1 MADFKNNTTNNIKIN
16 NNIINNSSK
25 ITIENSN
32 GNINGNIAIGNNNNN
47 MSFNGV
53 YVNNINIDNEQ
64 LINELVKNVSKLE
77 TATTDIRPYFN
88 KEFDIEKIKKEV
100 ELKGI
105 QEVANDLNVFAL
117 YYGVEEE
124 RNYTVME
131 FKEYLNDKFVDEV
144 KKEIEIEKVKAMMN
158 DIDEEQLINALVE
171 GVSKLETATTD
182 IRPYFNKEFDI
193 DKIKNEIELKGI
205 QEVANDLNVFSLYYG
220 VEEERNY
227 TVMEFK
233 EYLNDKFVDEVK
245 KEIAI
250 EKIKAMMNDENGIY
264 DELNSYNNQI
274 LDKTILEKIIE
285 HLDKYIE
292 KFKEILEA
300 AKLKVEKTSEMIK
313 DKEKNNELNKADF
326 TNSELVMIG
335 GLENKIDV
343 LKGDIESIT
352 LGIGITPE
360 EREEFYNLPKEEQEK
375 INKRLE
381 SDKLNMIGELIL
393 YDDLNNFLL
402 KNDIARKEYI
412 LNKDLNI
419 DGSFIEK
426 GTSFFVE
433 GFKNDKF
440 EVHFE
445 GNENNSYKNDVGNG
459 YYFDEFELSKMV
471 DLTKIKELNGK
482 EIEVFNNQYLYKTSE
497 KKYSDNELHQ
507 KYEEWRTQR
516 AEENQDKNN
525 PFIWDCTE
533 ESARKDF
540 SEFIGLKETMSC
552 DEMLGLEY
560 KYEIGKVV
568 NLSKEDYNL
577 LGIEHPENALKNVNS
592 SLVNISEEQLNVIKD
607 KSMNDLASEDRE
619 VFSHLIKEKSLGIFE
634 KDIYEYYDAIDS
646 IEKKAINEDIYSL
659 IGENSVSKVV
669 AENLEEKINRRID
682 ILVDLGIDKNFNYDI
697 AINKVNLND
706 NLNAIFAEYLSEGVE
721 IRHKDALDEGQE
733 IKSIKEF
740 EDYAI
745 DYLTPVSLDKNEE
758 EANRKELENE
768 IEKWNYKELLEF
780 AQDNELNI
788 EKVDRSIEL
797 EKGKEKKKGLS
808 M

>member
-1 MADFKNNTTNNIKIN
+1 MSWIEKDKRFLKKEEFLRIPTYNSYVTLDQEEKINVFLRFLKDIIDKYFSDELRENSKPLKFLQSFIEKNKDVEDIYKFNLKLEDYDFLGLNKLILNDEVRKEYLEKYDRWDELLDFEESIKNRKNNT
-16 NNIINNSSK
+16 
-25 ITIENSN
+25 
-32 GNINGNIAIGNNNNN
+32 
-47 MSFNGV
+47 
-53 YVNNINIDNEQ
+53 NIDVLGENRLTREHFEIYALEYYEGNTE
-64 LINELVKNVSKLE
+64 LINKYLEFLDDNFSIDRVNEVYNDYIVSDLVNSL
-77 TATTDIRPYFN
+77 D
-88 KEFDIEKIKKEV
+88 DKIYEV
-100 ELKGI
+100 ESTIQAIEFEQSDSINDGLKIQRLKG
-105 QEVANDLNVFAL
+105 
-117 YYGVEEE
+117 
-124 RNYTVME
+124 
-131 FKEYLNDKFVDEV
+131 
-144 KKEIEIEKVKAMMN
+144 
-158 DIDEEQLINALVE
+158 
-171 GVSKLETATTD
+171 
-182 IRPYFNKEFDI
+182 
-193 DKIKNEIELKGI
+193 EIELYEDLKNFLSGKEDKNEYVLAKDLKIDGSFIAKGTSFFI
-205 QEVANDLNVFSLYYG
+205 EDFKDGKYGVHFEGKENNIYLTKNGEGYYFSEDELLDISNLIKIKSLYEKG
-220 VEEERNY
+220 N
-227 TVMEFK
+227 
-233 EYLNDKFVDEVK
+233 
-245 KEIAI
+245 EITNEKLELI
-250 EKIKAMMNDENGIY
+250 E
-264 DELNSYNNQI
+264 
-274 LDKTILEKIIE
+274 
-285 HLDKYIE
+285 
-292 KFKEILEA
+292 
-300 AKLKVEKTSEMIK
+300 
-313 DKEKNNELNKADF
+313 
-326 TNSELVMIG
+326 
-335 GLENKIDV
+335 GLENKIDL
-343 LKGDIESIT
+343 LKEDIDAIT
-352 LGIGITPE
+352 YDYGVSPDE
-360 EREEFYNLPKEEQEK
+360 KEEFYNLQKEEQDE
-375 INKRLE
+375 INKKLE
-381 SDKLNMIGELIL
+381 IEKLNKGAEIAL
-393 YDDLNNFLL
+393 YEDLTNFLL

-426 GTSFFVE
+426 GTSFLVE
-433 GFKNDKF
+433 GFKNGKF

-445 GNENNSYKNDVGNG
+445 GNENNSYKNDIGNG
-459 YYFDEFELSKMV
+459 YYFDEFELAKMV
-471 DLTKIKELNGK
+471 DLNKIKELNGK

-507 KYEEWRTQR
+507 KYDEWRTRR

-525 PFIWDCTE
+525 PFIWDCIE

-540 SEFIGLKETMSC
+540 SEFLGLKEPISC

-577 LGIEHPENALKNVNS
+577 LGIEHPKNALKNVNS

-659 IGENSVSKVV
+659 IGENSVSKVI

-682 ILVDLGIDKNFNYDI
+682 IFVDLGIDKNFNYDI
-697 AINKVNLND
+697 STNKVNLND
-706 NLNAIFAEYLSEGVE
+706 NLNSIFAEYLSEGVE
-721 IRHKDALDEGQE
+721 IRHKDSLDEGQE

-797 EKGKEKKKGLS
+797 EKDNNKSKGMS

>member
-1 MADFKNNTTNNIKIN
+1 MADFKNNITNNIN
-16 NNIINNSSK
+16 SNNIINNSSK

-32 GNINGNIAIGNNNNN
+32 GNINGNISIGNNNN

-77 TATTDIRPYFN
+77 TATTDIRPYFK
-88 KEFDIEKIKKEV
+88 KEFDIEKVKKEV

-105 QEVANDLNVFAL
+105 REVANDLNVFAL
-117 YYGVEEE
+117 YYGVSED

-131 FKEYLNDKFVDEV
+131 FKDYLNHN
-144 KKEIEIEKVKAMMN
+144 I
-158 DIDEEQLINALVE
+158 
-171 GVSKLETATTD
+171 
-182 IRPYFNKEFDI
+182 
-193 DKIKNEIELKGI
+193 
-205 QEVANDLNVFSLYYG
+205 
-220 VEEERNY
+220 
-227 TVMEFK
+227 
-233 EYLNDKFVDEVK
+233 VDEVK

-250 EKIKAMMNDENGIY
+250 EKIKAMMNNENDIY
-264 DELNSYNNQI
+264 EEINSYNNQI

-285 HLDKYIE
+285 YLEKYIE
-292 KFKEILEA
+292 KFKEMLEA
-300 AKLKVEKTSEMIK
+300 AKLRVEKMSEVGK
-313 DKEKNNELNKADF
+313 NKEKNNDIDKVNF
-326 TNSELVMIG
+326 TNNKLVMIG
-335 GLENKIDV
+335 CLENKIDV
-343 LKGDIESIT
+343 LKDDIDSIN
-352 LGIGITPE
+352 LGIGVTPD

-393 YDDLNNFLL
+393 YEDLNNILL
-402 KNDIARKEYI
+402 KKDIARKEYI

-445 GNENNSYKNDVGNG
+445 GNENNSYKNDIGNG

-482 EIEVFNNQYLYKTSE
+482 EIKVYNGYLYKSFDE
-497 KKYSDNELHQ
+497 NKKYTDNELYQ

-540 SEFIGLKETMSC
+540 SEFLGLKETITR

-560 KYEIGKVV
+560 KYEIGKIV
-568 NLSKEDYNL
+568 NLSEEDYNL
-577 LGIEHPENALKNVNS
+577 LGIEHPENVLKNIDNS
-592 SLVNISEEQLNVIKD
+592 NIELSKEQLNLIKH
-607 KSMNDLASEDRE
+607 KSMNDLANEDRE
-619 VFSHLIKEKSLGIFE
+619 VFSYLIKTKTLDVFE

-646 IEKKAINEDIYSL
+646 IEKKTINEDIYSL
-659 IGENSVSKVV
+659 IGENSLSKVI

-706 NLNAIFAEYLSEGVE
+706 NLNYIFADYLNEGVE
-721 IRHKDALDEGQE
+721 IRYKDALDEGE
-733 IKSIKEF
+733 TLKSIKDF

-745 DYLTPVSLDKNEE
+745 EYLTSVSLDKFEE
-758 EANRKELENE
+758 EENRKELENE
-768 IEKWNYKELLEF
+768 IRNWNYKEFLEF

-788 EKVDRSIEL
+788 EKVDKSIEI
-797 EKGKEKKKGLS
+797 ENDKEQKKGMS

>member
-32 GNINGNIAIGNNNNN
+32 GNINGNIAIGNNNN

-233 EYLNDKFVDEVK
+233 DYLNDNIVDEVK

-313 DKEKNNELNKADF
+313 DKGKNNELNKADF

-360 EREEFYNLPKEEQEK
+360 EREEFYDLPKEEQEK

-445 GNENNSYKNDVGNG
+445 GNKNNSYKNDIGNG

-482 EIEVFNNQYLYKTSE
+482 EIEVYNNQYLYKTSE
-497 KKYSDNELHQ
+497 KKYIANELHQ

-540 SEFIGLKETMSC
+540 SEFLGLKEPMSY

-560 KYEIGKVV
+560 KYEIGKVID
-568 NLSKEDYNL
+568 LSKEDYNL

-697 AINKVNLND
+697 AINKVDLND
-706 NLNAIFAEYLSEGVE
+706 NLNSIFAEYLSEGVE
-721 IRHKDALDEGQE
+721 IRHKDSLDEGQE

-797 EKGKEKKKGLS
+797 EKDNNKSKGMS

>member
-1 MADFKNNTTNNIKIN
+1 MADFKNNITNNIN
-16 NNIINNSSK
+16 SNNIINNSSK

-47 MSFNGV
+47 MSFNGI

-77 TATTDIRPYFN
+77 TATTDIRPYFK
-88 KEFDIEKIKKEV
+88 KEFDIDKIKKEV
-100 ELKGI
+100 EFKGI

-233 EYLNDKFVDEVK
+233 DYLNDNIVDEVK

-352 LGIGITPE
+352 LGIGVTPD

-568 NLSKEDYNL
+568 NLSKDDYNL

-634 KDIYEYYDAIDS
+634 KDIYEYYDAIDY

-706 NLNAIFAEYLSEGVE
+706 NLNAIFADYLSEGVE
-721 IRHKDALDEGQE
+721 IRHKDSLDEGQE

-797 EKGKEKKKGLS
+797 EKDKEKKKGMS

>member
-1 MADFKNNTTNNIKIN
+1 MSWIEKDKRFLKKEEFLRIPTYNSYVTLDQEEKINVFLRFLKDMIDKYFSDELRENSKPLKFLQSFIEKNKDVEDIYKFNLELEDYDFLGLNKLILKDEVRKEYLEKNDRWDEVLDFEESIKNRKNNT
-16 NNIINNSSK
+16 
-25 ITIENSN
+25 
-32 GNINGNIAIGNNNNN
+32 
-47 MSFNGV
+47 
-53 YVNNINIDNEQ
+53 NIDVLGENRLTREHFEIYALEYYEGNTE
-64 LINELVKNVSKLE
+64 LINKYLEFLDDNFSIDRVNEVYNDYIVSDLVNSL
-77 TATTDIRPYFN
+77 D
-88 KEFDIEKIKKEV
+88 DKIYEV
-100 ELKGI
+100 ESTIQAIEFGQSDSINDGLKIQRLKG
-105 QEVANDLNVFAL
+105 
-117 YYGVEEE
+117 
-124 RNYTVME
+124 
-131 FKEYLNDKFVDEV
+131 
-144 KKEIEIEKVKAMMN
+144 
-158 DIDEEQLINALVE
+158 
-171 GVSKLETATTD
+171 
-182 IRPYFNKEFDI
+182 
-193 DKIKNEIELKGI
+193 EIELY
-205 QEVANDLNVFSLYYG
+205 EDLKNFLSG
-220 VEEERNY
+220 
-227 TVMEFK
+227 K
-233 EYLNDKFVDEVK
+233 EDKNE
-245 KEIAI
+245 
-250 EKIKAMMNDENGIY
+250 Y
-264 DELNSYNNQI
+264 I
-274 LDKTILEKIIE
+274 LDKDLKIEGSFIAKGTSFFIEEFKDGKYGVHFEGKENNIYLTKNGEGYYFSENELLDISNLIKIKSLYEKGNEITNEKLEIIE
-285 HLDKYIE
+285 
-292 KFKEILEA
+292 
-300 AKLKVEKTSEMIK
+300 
-313 DKEKNNELNKADF
+313 
-326 TNSELVMIG
+326 
-335 GLENKIDV
+335 GLENKIEL
-343 LKGDIESIT
+343 LKEDIDAIT
-352 LGIGITPE
+352 YDYGVSPDE
-360 EREEFYNLPKEEQEK
+360 KEEFYNLPKEEQDE
-375 INKRLE
+375 INKKLE
-381 SDKLNMIGELIL
+381 IEKLNKGAEIAL
-393 YDDLNNFLL
+393 YEDLTNFLL
-402 KNDIARKEYI
+402 QNDIARKEYI

-419 DGSFIEK
+419 DGSLIEK

-445 GNENNSYKNDVGNG
+445 GNKNNSYKNDIGNG

-507 KYEEWRTQR
+507 KYDEWRTRR

-540 SEFIGLKETMSC
+540 SEFLGLKEPISC

-568 NLSKEDYNL
+568 NLSKDDYNL

-619 VFSHLIKEKSLGIFE
+619 VFLHLIKEKSLGIFE

-659 IGENSVSKVV
+659 IGENSVSKVI

-697 AINKVNLND
+697 AINKVDLND
-706 NLNAIFAEYLSEGVE
+706 NLNAIFADYLSEGVE
-721 IRHKDALDEGQE
+721 IRHKDSLDEGQE

-797 EKGKEKKKGLS
+797 EKDNNKSKGMS